1 MDNVGVKERL
11 VAFLKYKKIS
21 QSKFEKSIGMSGGY
35 INNIRQSIQP
45 DKLQRIA
52 VQFPE
57 LNIAWLLIGDAGGEM
72 LKADVE
78 RRAEP
83 AKAKVQ
89 PGLPLIPIEV
99 FAGPGEID
107 YGDERVQDHYT
118 VTDFK
123 DSDFLLR
130 VKGDSM
136 TPKYN
141 GGDLVACRRVPDVY
155 YIQWGRVYCIYTKS
169 QGAMIKRLQP
179 SERDGWIKCVSENAR
194 YAPFD
199 VPMDDIVSVAL
210 VNGSISLE

>member
-1 MDNVGVKERL
+1 M
-11 VAFLKYKKIS
+11 AFLKYKKIS